1 MLKKF
6 VLAFAILAVAI
17 ASAGTVPGSRTYT
30 INLIQPAVVNGT
42 ELKAGEYRLT
52 VDTTKVTLTKGKQ
65 VVDVPAKVETVDA
78 KFDTTAI
85 RFAGTNLAE
94 IRVGGTKTR
103 IVVTP

>member
-6 VLAFAILAVAI
+6 VLAFAVLAVAL
-17 ASAGTVPGSRTYT
+17 ATAGSVPGTRTYT

-42 ELKAGEYRLT
+42 ELKAGEYRLS
-52 VDTTKVTLTKGKQ
+52 VETTKVTLTKGKQ
-65 VVDVPAKVETVDA
+65 TIEVPAKVETVEQ

-85 RFAGTNLAE
+85 RYTGKIIAE